1 MFLLFGMR
9 PVDTLL
15 FVVTFVCGH
24 CGTSASQQIVRTQ
37 QKVTLF
43 FIPLFSLGTSWTVQ
57 CSHCGMVTGLTRQ
70 QAEHSMDWASSHG
83 IAVS

>member
-9 PVDTLL
+9 PIDTLL

-24 CGTSASQQIVRTQ
+24 CGTRADQQIVRTQ

-43 FIPLFSLGTSWTVQ
+43 FIPLISLGTSWNVQ
-57 CSHCGMVTGLTRQ
+57 CTHCGMVTGLTRQ
-70 QAEHSMDWASSHG
+70 QAEHSMSWAASQG
-83 IAVS
+83 IPVG